1 MLFEEFL
8 KDLRLSKGL
17 KQSELAELLYIS
29 EKTLSGY
36 ETNRRQCTF
45 NFAMEILN
53 KLDVSVLVE
62 NNEIKLVKGDVIM
75 NKNYTNNDLNFIN
88 FNVGDYIKNIQSHRK
103 DNISLAKERF
113 DKAYTKLSDL
123 DFETNFGI
131 DFSEELWMDENYSNE
146 TRIASFTK
154 DNKTITLTVLGYFSA
169 DMFIIERF
177 AEKIEENSNKEIAE
191 FILKC
196 ILYNHATHGYGRDI
210 YDAFHKKDS
219 ISITNL
225 IPMAENYI
233 DIIMNTLEEHY
244 NYIFIRME
252 NGFNPSEISIANDLE
267 FYDCFETPNLYFT
280 YIMDDGAEV
289 VDYEAFFEG
298 HDVSDAFNYVDA
310 YFEDYNSYEKSYLTE
325 TNQNGDYDNEVME
338 NEHIREITIIN

>member
-53 KLDVSVLVE
+53 KLNVSILVE

-75 NKNYTNNDLNFIN
+75 NKNYTNHDLNFIN
-88 FNVGDYIKNIQSHRK
+88 FNTGDYIKNIQLNRK
-103 DNISLAKERF
+103 KNASSAKERF
-113 DKAYTKLSDL
+113 DKAYKKLSDL
-123 DFETNFGI
+123 GFEI
-131 DFSEELWMDENYSNE
+131 DFGVDFMEELWMDENYYSE

-154 DNKTITLTVLGYFSA
+154 DEKTIALTVLGCFSA
-169 DMFIIERF
+169 DMFVVEKFI
-177 AEKIEENSNKEIAE
+177 EKIEENSNKEIAD

-196 ILYNHATHGYGRDI
+196 ILYYHATHGYGRDI

-219 ISITNL
+219 LSIEDI
-225 IPMAENYI
+225 IPMAENYM
-233 DIIMNTLEEHY
+233 DIIINTLNEHY
-244 NYIFIRME
+244 NDIFVRIE

-267 FYDCFETPNLYFT
+267 FYDCYETPNLYFVYT
-280 YIMDDGAEV
+280 MDDGIEIL
-289 VDYEAFFEG
+289 DYEAFFEG

-310 YFEDYNSYEKSYLTE
+310 YFEDYNSYQKSYLIE
-325 TNQNGDYDNEVME
+325 TNQIEYDDDSIED
-338 NEHIREITIIN
+338 EHIREITIIN